1 MRCHF
6 RIPEELQVVLL
17 GSRQSKL
24 LWAISAELAPVKQS
38 SMVRDIAGIISLARF
53 LAGLTVLDLREIR
66 GILDLAAGINSRMVL
81 GYCTQAICSLLRR
94 KDKNGQGT
102 ALVLHLAQA
111 ELDHSRQPM
120 LGGWVR
126 CPHPEVPGCHSK
138 GMRIHPSSRCILL
151 FGVRTQIMGGVPRH
165 PALGTSSGPSQPSD
179 KGLTPARGG
188 RAICEDSLHR
198 GVHSLASLI
207 GLTCEVWTPAVGG
220 SFASIWHPV
229 KSILC
234 IYDRHAGLLLLWASG
249 IFSLYVRFI
258 IL

>member
-1 MRCHF
+1 M
-6 RIPEELQVVLL
+6 VLL

-53 LAGLTVLDLREIR
+53 LAGLTVPDLRGIR

-138 GMRIHPSSRCILL
+138 GMRIRPSSRCILQ
-151 FGVRTQIMGGVPRH
+151 FGVRIQIMGVVPRH

-207 GLTCEVWTPAVGG
+207 GLTCDCEAWTPVVGG
-220 SFASIWHPV
+220 SFASFRHPV
-229 KSILC
+229 ESILC
-234 IYDRHAGLLLLWASG
+234 IYDRHAGLLLQWASG
-249 IFSLYVRFI
+249 IFFLCMLGWLI